1 MKDYDEMAKS
11 VLKRRDKYVA
21 ERNRQMK
28 KMASI
33 LSCFCLVALMGVGVW
48 HSGTLSNDKD
58 TAAGDILPGG
68 AYVSDFT
75 QEKKEQAD
83 LADNGGGLDGDPAG
97 YSTANGSSQED
108 EVGETDIVEAD
119 TRLQERIQELQTGD
133 SLGWLVVDGKIYVQ
147 SNAEYRET
155 DADSFL
161 GKASSFTG
169 NYQDED
175 GCECEGD
182 VYASCDNSDVIYI
195 KLDNGGTVV
204 LTAEDSTVD
213 IPVQDGSTGALNG
226 LDDVWVRYADAA
238 GADDKKN

>member
-1 MKDYDEMAKS
+1 MAKS

-58 TAAGDILPGG
+58 TASGDIMPGG
-68 AYVSDFT
+68 ADVSDFA

-83 LADNGGGLDGDPAG
+83 LADNGGDLDGNPAG
-97 YSTANGSSQED
+97 YSTVNGSSQED

-133 SLGWLVVDGKIYVQ
+133 SLGWLVIDGKIYVQ
-147 SNAEYRET
+147 SDAEYRET
-155 DADSFL
+155 DADPFL

-169 NYQDED
+169 GYQNED
-175 GCECEGD
+175 ACDGD
-182 VYASCDNSDVIYI
+182 VYANSNNPDVIYI

-204 LTAEDSTVD
+204 LTAER
-213 IPVQDGSTGALNG
+213 IF
-226 LDDVWVRYADAA
+226 
-238 GADDKKN
+238 